1 MNTFTLILAFI
12 VFVLQLLGAIHA
24 LIYKKDPRAAWAW
37 IVICLALPPLGSI
50 LYFLFGINRVRL
62 KAKKIRWFWP
72 ELKQDRTINTPGHKF
87 TQHPSLRYY
96 VVSGDFHHIARISDS
111 VSDFP
116 LVSDNN
122 VEVLYNGESA
132 YPAML
137 TAIKKAKRFIHLET
151 YIFEKGHMG
160 KEFVLALVEAQK
172 RGVDVKIIID
182 GIGEW
187 YSYPP
192 IGRFLQKHNLSFV
205 RFLPPRLYPPSPLI
219 NLRNHR
225 KILIVDG
232 EVAFTGGMNI
242 SDRHLMKSSSPIK
255 DVHFRLTGPIVIQL
269 EHLFCHDW
277 FFCSGQS
284 IFKERIPSSSQGKAM
299 CRAISV
305 GPDDDLNSLTV
316 ILIGAISEAK
326 ESIYIM
332 NPYFLPTREIIGAL
346 QSASLRGV
354 DVRIVLP
361 EKNNIPFVHW
371 ATRNMLWELLIYGIR
386 VYYQPPPFCHSKLF
400 VVDNYYCIVGSA
412 NLDYRSLRLN
422 FELVVETFCKKL
434 GSTLSNHILSTIST
448 SRELS
453 LHELDAR
460 PFLQRIRDSLC
471 WLFTP
476 YL

>member
-1 MNTFTLILAFI
+1 MSNFTIVVGALIFSI
-12 VFVLQLLGAIHA
+12 QMLGAIHA
-24 LIYKKDPRAAWAW
+24 LVYKKDPRAAWAW
-37 IVICLALPPLGSI
+37 IVICLALPPLGTI
-50 LYFLFGINRVRL
+50 VYFLFGINRVKL

-72 ELKQDRTINTPGHKF
+72 ELKQDRTINRPGHAF
-87 TQHPSLRYY
+87 TDHPGLRYY
-96 VVSGDFHHIARISDS
+96 IVSGDFHHIARVSDS
-111 VSDFP
+111 VSEFP
-116 LVSDNN
+116 LVSDNQ
-122 VEVLYNGESA
+122 VDVLYNGDHA

-137 TAIKKAKRFIHLET
+137 NAIKGAKNFVHLES
-151 YIFEKGHMG
+151 YIFEKGEVG
-160 KEFVLALVEAQK
+160 REFVDALSHAQK
-172 RGVDVKIIID
+172 RGVDVRVIID

-192 IGRFLQKHNLSFV
+192 IGRFLLQEGINFV

-225 KILIVDG
+225 KILVVDE

-242 SDRHLMKSSSPIK
+242 RDRHLVGRRSSIR
-255 DVHFRLTGPIVIQL
+255 DIHFRFKGPIVIQL
-269 EHLFCHDW
+269 ENIFCRDW

-284 IFKERIPSSSQGKAM
+284 LFKERIPSSCEGDSM

-316 ILIGAISEAK
+316 VLIGAISEAK

-332 NPYFLPTREIIGAL
+332 NPYFLPSREIIGAL
-346 QSASLRGV
+346 QSAALRGV

-371 ATRNMLWELLIYGIR
+371 ATRNMLWELLIYGVK

-400 VVDNYYCIVGSA
+400 VVDSYYSIIGSA

-422 FELVVETFCKKL
+422 FELVVENFSEKL
-434 GSTLSNHILSTIST
+434 GVQLSEHILSTISS
-448 SRELS
+448 SREITLS
-453 LHELDAR
+453 EVDAR